1 MSALAPRMST
11 QQALALPSPAPS
23 NTVVINAR
31 CSLRIE
37 ADQRVIVVAGLPV
50 HHYRAEDAVA
60 EAYAMVFLV
69 ESGFAQQTDVARAFA
84 RSVRTIRRYQERY
97 AHGGMA
103 ALGREEGWRRGRR
116 RISGKRLRSIEMLK
130 SQGMSNRAIAHRLGV
145 SEKAIRKL
153 VGPSKPA
160 ESAQLALAAI
170 PTAAEKP
177 AATGVP
183 SATPSGEDGD
193 RATRS
198 AEENTGDCDPV
209 TAPEAANDDEPVPM
223 SLDGDA
229 EDRTLDRQLAYL
241 GLLDDAAPLFRE
253 GSSVPGVG
261 VLLALPCLVESGL
274 FRICRKLYGEIGP
287 AFYGLRTTLLT
298 LLLMALLR
306 IKRPEHLK
314 EKDPAA
320 FGRLLGLDRAP
331 EVKTLRRRLTR
342 LAAQH
347 CAEQL
352 GAELARVRV
361 DQRGHL
367 MGFLYVDG
375 HVRAY
380 HGQRPISSN
389 AYVARRHLAMPAST
403 DYWVNDSSGD
413 PLLVIT
419 GEVDAALTKAM
430 PRLLREVRERG
441 WRAKGHHC
449 LRPRRLEPE
458 IVRHD
463 DQGRLRRADLSQGP
477 VPSHQ

>member
-1 MSALAPRMST
+1 MRCSMKRREI
-11 QQALALPSPAPS
+11 LALPSPAPS

-31 CSLRIE
+31 CSLRIN

-60 EAYAMVFLV
+60 EAYAMVSLV
-69 ESGFAQQTDVARAFA
+69 KSGFAQQTEVARAFA

-116 RISGKRLRSIEMLK
+116 RISGKRQRSIEMLK
-130 SQGMSNRAIAHRLGV
+130 SQGTSNRAIAHRLGV
-145 SEKAIRKL
+145 SEKAIRNL
-153 VGPSKPA
+153 VGPSKPT
-160 ESAQLALAAI
+160 ESAKLALAAI
-170 PTAAEKP
+170 TTAAEKP
-177 AATGVP
+177 AMTGVP
-183 SATPSGEDGD
+183 SAKSTGKHGD
-193 RATRS
+193 CTIRSVEES
-198 AEENTGDCDPV
+198 AEDCDPITV
-209 TAPEAANDDEPVPM
+209 PEGGDKSRPAPLSRDR
-223 SLDGDA
+223 DA
-229 EDRTLDRQLAYL
+229 EDRTFDRRLASL
-241 GLLDDAAPLFRE
+241 GLLDDAAPLFRK

-261 VLLALPCLVESGL
+261 VLLALPCWVESGL
-274 FRICRKLYGEIGP
+274 FRISRKLYGEIGP

-306 IKRPEHLK
+306 IRRPEQLK

-320 FGRLLGLDRAP
+320 FGGLLGLDRAP

-347 CAEQL
+347 CAGQL

-361 DQRGHL
+361 DQRGHP

-403 DYWVNDSSGD
+403 DYWINDSSGD

-430 PRLLREVRERG
+430 PRLLREVRDVVGERRVTIVFDRGG
-441 WRAKGHHC
+441 WSPKLFAAMINDG
-449 LRPRRLEPE
+449 
-458 IVRHD
+458 
-463 DQGRLRRADLSQGP
+463 
-477 VPSHQ
+477 